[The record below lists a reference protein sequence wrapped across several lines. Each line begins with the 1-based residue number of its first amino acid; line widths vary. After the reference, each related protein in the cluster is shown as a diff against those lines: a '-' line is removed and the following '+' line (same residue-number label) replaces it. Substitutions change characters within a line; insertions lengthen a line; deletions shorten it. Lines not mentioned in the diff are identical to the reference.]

1 MRGTPRTRPSYERAA
16 GTIGAQGWGCSRRRT
31 SVVPTTHEQHVRRK
45 KAHWEAALFGSVMA
59 ALLIGL
65 AALSYI
71 LDWAVLGQDGWV
83 WFAVCAPEV
92 LLIVGLIFSAQV
104 AEDRSSHRV
113 LLFFLAVGVLGNL
126 VAILVL
132 VGGLLTAEAAD
143 LSAAQLLTSG
153 AVVWLTNVI
162 VFGLCFWTLD
172 AGGPARRA
180 RAGRLNIDFRFPQDD
195 ESSRAQEDWQ
205 PGFEDYLYV
214 STTNGIAFSPTD
226 AMPLTRWAKR
236 LMALESLI
244 SVAAVIVI
252 TARAVNELPT

>member
-1 MRGTPRTRPSYERAA
+1 
-16 GTIGAQGWGCSRRRT
+16 
-31 SVVPTTHEQHVRRK
+31 
-45 KAHWEAALFGSVMA
+45 
-59 ALLIGL
+59 
-65 AALSYI
+65 
-71 LDWAVLGQDGWV
+71 
-83 WFAVCAPEV
+83 
-92 LLIVGLIFSAQV
+92 
-104 AEDRSSHRV
+104 
-113 LLFFLAVGVLGNL
+113 VLGNL
-126 VAILVL
+126 VGILVL

-180 RAGRLNIDFRFPQDD
+180 RVGRLNIDFRFPQDD

-205 PGFEDYLYV
+205 PGFADYLYV

-252 TARAVNELPT
+252 AARAVNELPT

>member
-1 MRGTPRTRPSYERAA
+1 
-16 GTIGAQGWGCSRRRT
+16 
-31 SVVPTTHEQHVRRK
+31 VPTHEQHVRRK
-45 KAHWEAALFGSVMA
+45 KAHWEAALFGLVMA

-65 AALSYI
+65 AVLSYVA
-71 LDWAVLGQDGWV
+71 DWELLGQGGWV
-83 WFAVCAPEV
+83 WFAVCVPEV
-92 LLIVGLIFSAQV
+92 LLIAGLILSAQV
-104 AEDRSSHRV
+104 AEDRSSHRL
-113 LLFFLAVGVLGNL
+113 LLFFLSVGVLGNL
-126 VAILVL
+126 VGILVL
-132 VGGLLTAEAAD
+132 VGALLTAEAAD

-180 RAGRLNIDFRFPQDD
+180 RVGRLNPDFRFPQDD
-195 ESSRAQEDWQ
+195 ESSRAQDGWQ

-214 STTNGIAFSPTD
+214 ATTNGIAFSPTD

-236 LMALESLI
+236 LMALESLV

-252 TARAVNELPT
+252 AARAVNELPA